1 MSERTAMRLLWA
13 GTALAAVVLVS
24 AVNVFD
30 AADEVLV
37 WGTMSIVI
45 VSSLSA
51 GLVTGLDERRDK

>member
-13 GTALAAVVLVS
+13 GTALAVVVLVA

-45 VSSLSA
+45 VSSLTA
-51 GLVTGLDERRDK
+51 GLVTGLDSRRDQ

>member
-13 GTALAAVVLVS
+13 GTALAVVVLVS

-45 VSSLSA
+45 VSSLTA
-51 GLVTGLDERRDK
+51 GLVTGLDSRRDN